1 MIELVKAKLSDIP
14 DMQALVTAEVKEGI
28 ILNRTEDEV
37 ATNIRSY
44 VLAKDNGK
52 LVGYTALHIHSKR
65 LAEIRSLIVDESYR
79 GQNVGK
85 RMVKFTL
92 EEAKAL
98 GVEEDVLVLTYLPQ
112 FFEKLNFNEINKEV
126 IPEHKIWA
134 DCIKPW
140 SFSEDTDAKLSSPS
154 ATAVSWRHTAGAT
167 EASSR
172 ADRERSLT
180 NLYRSTHLHTLPY
193 LLHISIRKGYTPFG
207 PIESLQDDGCPAPT
221 VRLAVYHDGSSGG
234 HTIF

>member
-14 DMQALVTAEVKEGI
+14 SMQALVTTEVKDGI

-44 VLAKDNGK
+44 VLAKHNGK

-65 LAEIRSLIVDESYR
+65 LAEIRSLIVDETYR

-85 RMVKFTL
+85 RMVEFTL
-92 EEAKAL
+92 NEARDL

-112 FFEKLNFNEINKEV
+112 FFEKLNFHEINKEV

-134 DCIKPW
+134 DCIKCIHFPVCN
-140 SFSEDTDAKLSSPS
+140 EIALVYKLS
-154 ATAVSWRHTAGAT
+154 
-167 EASSR
+167 
-172 ADRERSLT
+172 
-180 NLYRSTHLHTLPY
+180 
-193 LLHISIRKGYTPFG
+193 
-207 PIESLQDDGCPAPT
+207 
-221 VRLAVYHDGSSGG
+221 
-234 HTIF
+234 

>member
-1 MIELVKAKLSDIP
+1 VIELLKAKLCDIP
-14 DMQALVTAEVKEGI
+14 DMLALVTKEVQEGI

-79 GQNVGK
+79 GKHVGK
-85 RMVKFTL
+85 RMVEFTL
-92 EEAKAL
+92 EEAKVL

-112 FFEKLNFNEINKEV
+112 FFEKLNFVEINKEV

-134 DCIKPW
+134 DCIKCIHFPVCN
-140 SFSEDTDAKLSSPS
+140 EVALVYKLS
-154 ATAVSWRHTAGAT
+154 
-167 EASSR
+167 
-172 ADRERSLT
+172 
-180 NLYRSTHLHTLPY
+180 
-193 LLHISIRKGYTPFG
+193 
-207 PIESLQDDGCPAPT
+207 
-221 VRLAVYHDGSSGG
+221 
-234 HTIF
+234 